1 MLFDCKKFFCLLN
14 NRSSIDYASSSAWKV
29 WWVIS
34 CYVQFAIVSY
44 KLDSAVVEKEKCYWK
59 VFFLR
64 DSHIHLIKGIP
75 YCSQLLCYPLESMS
89 HWSLTSHCCS
99 GLLVWHAGRYSLLA
113 RFPMVE
119 WTHSQWSNYWRVEED
134 STNPQIQL
142 AQRKCESY
150 LQQVVTQVG
159 VNALQN
165 QFRLISFHLLSFCL
179 LRTNLCHF
187 VYSTYNYIITKCK
200 VLWIIIN

>member
-1 MLFDCKKFFCLLN
+1 MFSLPLFLINLILLLWK
-14 NRSSIDYASSSAWKV
+14 RKSATERY
-29 WWVIS
+29 S
-34 CYVQFAIVSY
+34 FS
-44 KLDSAVVEKEKCYWK
+44 E
-59 VFFLR
+59 
-64 DSHIHLIKGIP
+64 SHIHLIKGIA

-142 AQRKCESY
+142 AQRKCE
-150 LQQVVTQVG
+150 LQNKYWRYIGYVWKITFLFTILLQLFSHAELLEEWTRGSSTVQWAG
-159 VNALQN
+159 VN
-165 QFRLISFHLLSFCL
+165 HLGYFGVYCWICW
-179 LRTNLCHF
+179 TCH
-187 VYSTYNYIITKCK
+187 VTKIK
-200 VLWIIIN
+200 QVILMTPL